1 MSDDSL
7 EGIDAILEVL
17 AEDDLERSG
26 WRKHVNHETGA
37 IAMFPSVPHHIPGSK
52 AARAAENEWE
62 ARCQSMHDQQIT
74 LVPEPKPEVNTL
86 QERVDQLRRGD

>member
-1 MSDDSL
+1 MIDDL
-7 EGIDAILEVL
+7 AGIDAILEVL

-37 IAMFPSVPHHIPGSK
+37 IAMFPSVPHNIPGSK

-62 ARCQSMHDQQIT
+62 ARCQSMHDQQVPIT
-74 LVPEPKPEVNTL
+74 LEPKPEVNTL
-86 QERVDQLRRGD
+86 KERVDQLRRGD